1 MPTDP
6 MTWEAMMMGTVQNGL
21 GAAVLAALALVAG
34 ARPAPAQRHELMDA
48 VDRRLQEVRDDL
60 VAVRRDLHR
69 HPEVSGQEERTA
81 AIVAARLRALGLEVR
96 TGVGGHGVVGV
107 LRGGGAGPVVAYRA
121 DMDAARSN
129 APDPVPFA
137 SETPGVRHICG
148 HDIHTTVAL
157 GVAEGLAAV
166 RARVPGTVVFI
177 FQPAEEN
184 MQGARAMIADG
195 VLRDPAPGAIFA
207 VHTAPLEVGQIGS
220 VEGMAL
226 PGYDQVI
233 VRVRGTGDVEQ
244 AAGRYAQAIR
254 GASTGG
260 EVAPEEFVLAM
271 TGQPRLEDGAW
282 VVMGLVRA
290 GSIATR
296 ARAREAILRNVA
308 EIAQDG
314 VSHELSYEDLLL
326 PDMVND
332 SALVRSTLA
341 AIRSAVGAEALIEV
355 NQVTPF
361 FSEDFAQFQQQIPG
375 AMYWLGVSNSALGTV
390 GMPHSPGYVADEGSI
405 VVGSKA
411 MAAVLLDYLATH

>member
-1 MPTDP
+1 LPTDP
-6 MTWEAMMMGTVQNGL
+6 LTWEAIMLGTTQNGL
-21 GAAVLAALALVAG
+21 AAALLAALALVAA

-48 VDRRLQEVRDDL
+48 VDRRLEDVQDDL
-60 VAVRRDLHR
+60 IAVRRDLHR

-81 AIVAARLRALGLEVR
+81 GIVAARLRALGLEVR

-107 LRGGGAGPVVAYRA
+107 LRGGTPGPVAAYRA
-121 DMDAARSN
+121 DMDAAHSD

-157 GVAEGLAAV
+157 GIAEALAAV
-166 RARVPGTVVFI
+166 RARLPGTVVFI

-184 MQGARAMIADG
+184 VQGARAMIADG

-226 PGYDQVI
+226 PGYDQVT
-233 VRVRGTGDVEQ
+233 VWVRGTGDLEQ

-254 GASTGG
+254 AASTGR

-271 TGQPRLEDGAW
+271 AGRPHAEDGAW
-282 VVMGLVRA
+282 VVTGLVRA

-296 ARAREAILRNVA
+296 ARARQIILRGVA
-308 EIAQDG
+308 EVAQEG
-314 VSHELSYEDLLL
+314 VAPEVRYEDLVL

-332 SALVRSTLA
+332 TALVRSTLG
-341 AIRSAVGAEALIEV
+341 AIRAAVGAEALVEV
-355 NQVTPF
+355 NQVTPY
-361 FSEDFAQFQQQIPG
+361 FSEDFAWFQQQVPG

-390 GMPHSPGYVADEGSI
+390 GMPHTPGYVADEGAI
-405 VVGSKA
+405 AVGSKA